1 MQVTVPRVIR
11 ARRRLLAGAAFSLTL
26 MFWQREV
33 LAQASA
39 PPATQT
45 LQQQLQQ
52 QMQQLQQQQA
62 QLRALQQQ
70 LADDEARQRSTAGSA
85 ASAAAA
91 SYAAPGRGLAGHFGS
106 DGFTLRSEDGANQI
120 HFRGNLAVDG
130 RYYSD
135 ASSPQSADT
144 WLVRKLRPP
153 SRPAGF
159 RPG

>member
-1 MQVTVPRVIR
+1 MQAAVPRVIR
-11 ARRRLLAGAAFSLTL
+11 ARRRLLAGAAVSLTL
-26 MFWQREV
+26 MFCQHEV

-70 LADDEARQRSTAGSA
+70 LADDEARQRSTA

-91 SYAAPGRGLAGHFGS
+91 SNAAPGRGLAGHFGNE
-106 DGFTLRSEDGANQI
+106 GFTLRSEDGANQI
-120 HFRGNLAVDG
+120 HFRGNLAVDV

-144 WLVRKLRPP
+144 
-153 SRPAGF
+153 
-159 RPG
+159 